1 VVGIE
6 GDLEGVS
13 ASGSGTGFIAGVPI
27 VTGHADFDWQA
38 SLRGRVG
45 VASGRTLFYAT
56 AGAAWAGVNFGYTFP
71 IVGGVTDSFSKTMT
85 GFTVGG
91 GIEHAI
97 DRHWTARIE
106 YRFTDFGD
114 ANGSIINCCAPPPN
128 HQHHELDAN
137 AIRGAV
143 SYKF

>member
-1 VVGIE
+1 
-6 GDLEGVS
+6 
-13 ASGSGTGFIAGVPI
+13 
-27 VTGHADFDWQA
+27 
-38 SLRGRVG
+38 
-45 VASGRTLFYAT
+45 
-56 AGAAWAGVNFGYTFP
+56 
-71 IVGGVTDSFSKTMT
+71 MT

-114 ANGSIINCCAPPPN
+114 ANGSIVHCCAPPPN

-137 AIRGAV
+137 SVRGAV